1 MYFAVYATDRPNSL
15 LLRLQTRPSH
25 RDYMRDMTAHPE
37 VAVLRGGPTLAA
49 DGETMNGT
57 LLIVEAP
64 TLAAAEAFAAGDPY
78 QKANLF
84 TSAYVRPWA
93 WTIGRPD

>member
-1 MYFAVYATDRPNSL
+1 
-15 LLRLQTRPSH
+15 
-25 RDYMRDMTAHPE
+25 
-37 VAVLRGGPTLAA
+37 
-49 DGETMNGT
+49 
-57 LLIVEAP
+57 LIVEAP